1 MINQGSNY
9 EHKIVKNTGRAKTEE
24 GAEQSTTWTAES
36 T

>member
-9 EHKIVKNTGRAKTEE
+9 EYKIVKNTGRAKTEE